1 MERMYILDELDCAN
15 CAMKIEKHVSKI
27 KGVKECSVDFVSKR
41 MLVDMEHEGIE
52 AAIRET
58 VQAVEPDVIMRRRDA
73 KKAKEAKQEEGRKSD
88 HLHEVHEHAHTQGA
102 VIVGKCMLMTMRAA
116 AVHTRLHMHTTITAA
131 AWKDLCRKTACRSTV
146 AITIMKTAPA
156 GMTTLMKHM
165 RIVKFRAQSSCMLK
179 ISIVQT
185 VPIKSKRMFA
195 KWRI

>member
-1 MERMYILDELDCAN
+1 MLKKQKRQSRRKDEN
-15 CAMKIEKHVSKI
+15 PIIS
-27 KGVKECSVDFVSKR
+27 
-41 MLVDMEHEGIE
+41 
-52 AAIRET
+52 
-58 VQAVEPDVIMRRRDA
+58 MRYMSTRIHR
-73 KKAKEAKQEEGRKSD
+73 
-88 HLHEVHEHAHTQGA
+88 GA